1 MESGMV
7 VGPPPPEPGAPPPGS
22 SMSKYEPIAERR
34 WRRAGFT
41 GRAGRASDVADARAG
56 CVVPPRA
63 EGLRWANPPPEE
75 EEEEEDAAAPC
86 DARRQGA
93 TGARARIAVA
103 MSVAAVALRP

>member
-1 MESGMV
+1 
-7 VGPPPPEPGAPPPGS
+7 
-22 SMSKYEPIAERR
+22 MSKYEPIAERR

-63 EGLRWANPPPEE
+63 EGLRWENPPPEE

>member
-1 MESGMV
+1 MV

-75 EEEEEDAAAPC
+75 EEEEEEEDAAAPC

>member
-1 MESGMV
+1 
-7 VGPPPPEPGAPPPGS
+7 
-22 SMSKYEPIAERR
+22 MSKYEPIAERR

-63 EGLRWANPPPEE
+63 EGLRCANPPPE